1 MKSNI
6 LFTTT
11 PTFDKAYKHL
21 LKKYASL
28 PTDLIRLR
36 DELIENQEL
45 GANLGGGFRKIRL
58 AVKSKGRGKSGGVRV
73 ITLHLLADSTN
84 KQIIF
89 SMIYD
94 KSEYQ
99 SVTDEQIKDSIKG
112 II

>member
-6 LFTTT
+6 LFITT
-11 PTFDKAYKHL
+11 PTFGKAYKHL

-28 PTDLIRLR
+28 PSDLLRLR
-36 DELIENQEL
+36 DELLENQEI
-45 GANLGGGFRKIRL
+45 GSSLGGGFRKIRM
-58 AVKSKGRGKSGGVRV
+58 AIKSKGKGKSGGVRV
-73 ITLHLLADSTN
+73 ITLHLLADATN

-94 KSEYQ
+94 KAEYQ
-99 SVTDEQIKDSIKG
+99 SVTDEQIRDSIKG